1 MTSLIDDL
9 ESKLDISSYSKGIY
23 FLKITTEK
31 GAQVQKLLK
40 D

>member
-1 MTSLIDDL
+1 MDDL
-9 ESKLDISSYSKGIY
+9 ESKIDISSHSKGIY
-23 FLKITTEK
+23 FIKITTEK